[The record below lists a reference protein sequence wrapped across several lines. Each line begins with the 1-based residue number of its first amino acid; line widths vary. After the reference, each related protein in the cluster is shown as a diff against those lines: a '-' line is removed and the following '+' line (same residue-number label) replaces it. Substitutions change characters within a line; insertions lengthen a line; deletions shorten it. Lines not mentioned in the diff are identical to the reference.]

1 MKNFDNKEV
10 ICIVCPKGCRV
21 KTSLNNGEWN
31 FVGNACD
38 RGPKYVKEEL
48 TNPTRVV
55 TSTVL
60 IEGAID
66 RRLPVYTDSGVPK
79 SMIFAV
85 MDEINKVKVIAPV
98 KMNDVIIE
106 NVLDTNVNIRASK
119 TYSKI

>member
-1 MKNFDNKEV
+1 M
-10 ICIVCPKGCRV
+10 CIRD
-21 KTSLNNGEWN
+21 S
-31 FVGNACD
+31 
-38 RGPKYVKEEL
+38 
-48 TNPTRVV
+48 